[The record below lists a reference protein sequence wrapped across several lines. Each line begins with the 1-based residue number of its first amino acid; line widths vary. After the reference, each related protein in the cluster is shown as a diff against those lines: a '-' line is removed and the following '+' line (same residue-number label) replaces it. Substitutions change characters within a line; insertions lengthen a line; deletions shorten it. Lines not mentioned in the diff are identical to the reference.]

1 MEIKRNGNQRQ
12 AVTTYFVDSEVTD
25 VRWERGWYEYW
36 KAPNPNG
43 DGGRYRRSSWEI
55 AEKSL
60 SILVRQ
66 EPDHSKDYVYYDYNI
81 ILSLAN
87 LVEIIKAL
95 SSGIDSKSR
104 PAIQEAFGPH
114 VGELLAI
121 ALAAS
126 DYQGKLNLVPP
137 KP

>member
-12 AVTTYFVDSEVTD
+12 AVTTYFVDRGVAD
-25 VRWERGWYEYW
+25 VRWERGWYEYR
-36 KAPNPNG
+36 KGPIAP
-43 DGGRYRRSSWEI
+43 RWVI

-60 SILVRQ
+60 SILVEF
-66 EPDHSKDYVYYDYNI
+66 EPDHDRPSSNNFYDYNI
-81 ILSLAN
+81 VLSLDDI
-87 LVEIIKAL
+87 VEIIKAL
-95 SSGIDSKSR
+95 SSSIDSKSR
-104 PAIQEAFGPH
+104 PAIQEVLGPH